1 MSRAG
6 NAFVCGL
13 IISAGAILCCLS
25 PPDTCSLALASH
37 PRARKTRETWNRKFC
52 CLAASHFSRVQV
64 LSPKSRCRCRCS
76 YFWCSREDY
85 LKSESA
91 HTRIGVLL
99 WPRLELSSR
108 FLVWSHRVDGAS
120 FFVFLWSC
128 SAHKKNSRDTLQWI
142 RRRINLVFNTFF
154 SSPARARLRFQFY
167 WFRRCLDCCSW
178 SSSFTRLTIIDDD
191 GARVY
196 TNQHV
201 NRRQLDSGPI
211 SI

>member
-128 SAHKKNSRDTLQWI
+128 SAHKKKQSRH
-142 RRRINLVFNTFF
+142 
-154 SSPARARLRFQFY
+154 SSMNQAENQSRFQHVFLVPSA
-167 WFRRCLDCCSW
+167 CTTSLPVLLVSTL
-178 SSSFTRLTIIDDD
+178 SRLLLLI
-191 GARVY
+191 
-196 TNQHV
+196 
-201 NRRQLDSGPI
+201 
-211 SI
+211 